1 MINTIQ
7 IQVFQINEKEKCRV
21 RLGSMHQLLLIV
33 VVELWSQMNVSLQLI
48 LRKSWSLILINTLEK
63 SGICHQRNFFHFL
76 ERSSD

>member
-33 VVELWSQMNVSLQLI
+33 VVELKNESDQCELAADIKKL
-48 LRKSWSLILINTLEK
+48 LEFN
-63 SGICHQRNFFHFL
+63 IT
-76 ERSSD
+76 E